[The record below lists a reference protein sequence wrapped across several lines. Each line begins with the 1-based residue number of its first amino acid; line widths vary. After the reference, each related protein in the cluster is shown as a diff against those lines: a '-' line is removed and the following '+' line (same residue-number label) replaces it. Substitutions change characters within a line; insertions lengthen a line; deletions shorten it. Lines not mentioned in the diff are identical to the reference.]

1 MRSPDFRDGV
11 AVLIPLRELGKSIRV
26 NVTINEETLREI
38 DAYAEEH
45 GLTRSGFL
53 QVAAKK
59 VLEEEAA

>member
-1 MRSPDFRDGV
+1 
-11 AVLIPLRELGKSIRV
+11 
-26 NVTINEETLREI
+26 VTINEETLREI